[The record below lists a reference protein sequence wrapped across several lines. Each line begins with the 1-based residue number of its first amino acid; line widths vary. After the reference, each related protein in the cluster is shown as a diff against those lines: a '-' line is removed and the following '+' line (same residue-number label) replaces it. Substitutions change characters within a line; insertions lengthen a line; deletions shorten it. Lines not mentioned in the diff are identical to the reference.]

1 MDQFPANSR
10 SMAAKKPVE
19 KRDEYNG
26 EDERMIPKLESV
38 VSGKVIK
45 RKKPLG
51 RRFIN
56 TFFAGDGVMG
66 YLGKEVL
73 LPALQN
79 LITDFVT
86 QGVNR
91 AVYGDA
97 APARTTR
104 GSAPRTHVS
113 YNQPSSIVRPATS
126 TPATRRP
133 VTQPSAFDIG
143 DLIVGS
149 KIEADM
155 ICEKL
160 YETVEEYGAATVAN
174 LNDLIGQTSAY
185 TDHKWGW
192 TDLERLSIAKI
203 REGFL
208 IKLPEPEDL
217 R

>member
-1 MDQFPANSR
+1 MDQFPGNSR
-10 SMAAKKPVE
+10 RSVNRAAEPEPEVE
-19 KRDEYNG
+19 Q
-26 EDERMIPKLESV
+26 PKLAPV
-38 VSGKVIK
+38 VEGKVIR

-56 TFFAGDGVMG
+56 TFFAGDGVLG

-97 APARTTR
+97 APPRTSNR
-104 GSAPRTHVS
+104 GAASRTHVS
-113 YNQPSSIVRPATS
+113 YNQPTSIIRPGTQSAA
-126 TPATRRP
+126 PTRRA
-133 VTQPSAFDIG
+133 VNGPSAFDIG
-143 DLIVGS
+143 DVIVGT

-155 ICEKL
+155 IAEKL

-192 TDLERLSIAKI
+192 TDLERMSINRV
-203 REGFL
+203 REGYL
-208 IKLPEPEDL
+208 IKLPDPEDL

>member
-1 MDQFPANSR
+1 MEEFPGNSR
-10 SMAAKKPVE
+10 RNVTRPATTEPEAE
-19 KRDEYNG
+19 Q
-26 EDERMIPKLESV
+26 PKLEPV
-38 VSGKVIK
+38 VTGKVIK

-51 RRFIN
+51 QRFVK
-56 TFFAGDGVMG
+56 TFFAGDGVLG

-97 APARTTR
+97 APPRSTTR

-113 YNQPSSIVRPATS
+113 YNQPTSIVRPSAAAT
-126 TPATRRP
+126 PTRRP
-133 VTQPSAFDIG
+133 VTQPSAFDLG
-143 DLIVGS
+143 DIIVGT
-149 KIEADM
+149 KIEADL

-192 TDLERLSIAKI
+192 TDLERLSIARV

-208 IKLPEPEDL
+208 IKLPDPEDL